1 MHTSLKCTWKIY
13 NNKDFFGS
21 HTPTLHLKVNNN
33 QPMDLDHNQIMRYIF
48 CHVDFVDLKI
58 LAMHTKCMKGLIAY
72 QKTNGKQP

>member
-1 MHTSLKCTWKIY
+1 
-13 NNKDFFGS
+13 
-21 HTPTLHLKVNNN
+21 VNNN